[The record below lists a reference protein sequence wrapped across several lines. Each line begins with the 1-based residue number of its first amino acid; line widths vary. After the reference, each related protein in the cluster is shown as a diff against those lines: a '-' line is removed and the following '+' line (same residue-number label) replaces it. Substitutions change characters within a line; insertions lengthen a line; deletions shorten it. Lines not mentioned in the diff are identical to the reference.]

1 MVMNGVGRKILKRR
15 LMSQDPDRNNFK
27 RKGWKIGWSSLTIVI
42 EFFGYSSP
50 GIIIDNSTRVY
61 ITV

>member
-1 MVMNGVGRKILKRR
+1 MLTEIISNGKDGRLA
-15 LMSQDPDRNNFK
+15 
-27 RKGWKIGWSSLTIVI
+27 GI